1 MNTLTK
7 ILVVVSMVAGLG
19 ACGPDGGNATPSA
32 DAGAWSSV
40 DAGGAATELF
50 GNWTHATETDT
61 CVCNDGSTLNNSTAS
76 TEPDTFA
83 AGACGQVVITSALEC
98 SLTCQVSANAVTCAP
113 GTCEYDGF
121 TLETTSDVYTVA
133 NGQVVQETATGV
145 MTLPS
150 GTICQCTTTNGA
162 FTRVP

>member
-1 MNTLTK
+1 MTTFKKTLLIVS
-7 ILVVVSMVAGLG
+7 ILAGLAG
-19 ACGPDGGNATPSA
+19 CGPNGGDAPSANDAAACETA
-32 DAGAWSSV
+32 DAGAAV
-40 DAGGAATELF
+40 AELV

-61 CVCNDGSTLNNSTAS
+61 CVCNDGSTLNSSTAS
-76 TEPDTFA
+76 TEPDTVA

-98 SLTCQVSANAVTCAP
+98 SLTCQMSPNAITCAP

-150 GTICQCTTTNGA
+150 GTICQCTTTNSA